1 MNTHFNFTDWTFHF
15 ASSVTFFCFYQ
26 GEFVM
31 WKLVQFSDKNQACMS
46 TPNLTPT
53 HNHNGRISKSYE
65 NTQIIDCTQS
75 YEFTTN
81 LPKCKVVAN
90 WHEDMLEQNTIL
102 FINTCSVAHH
112 LYADQSLCFSW
123 MYFIELKTWTIT
135 IYVHIFHCNYFKCKL
150 RSSNLTVIWNMSLS
164 FLCFCHLE
172 STNLLSYS
180 MGDFNHKH
188 LRVT

>member
-1 MNTHFNFTDWTFHF
+1 M
-15 ASSVTFFCFYQ
+15 
-26 GEFVM
+26 
-31 WKLVQFSDKNQACMS
+31 
-46 TPNLTPT
+46 LT
-53 HNHNGRISKSYE
+53 
-65 NTQIIDCTQS
+65 
-75 YEFTTN
+75 
-81 LPKCKVVAN
+81 
-90 WHEDMLEQNTIL
+90 QNTIL

-112 LYADQSLCFSW
+112 LYADQSLRFSW

-150 RSSNLTVIWNMSLS
+150 RSSNLTGIWNMSLS

-188 LRVT
+188 LRVAYNEKEAFKYLNDADLKTIFFISQESSWTSRCFDFIRCCSVSQCTSLSHCAFESINQFLGVGLDVCTLSQAHPPHHLKCKLSSLYSESRMY